1 MRKWEKKL
9 LDGISQ
15 SLEYVEYDNKSK
27 TLDVV
32 LDETKHR
39 YQIYRCKNSW
49 SVCEMKGKKNGFG
62 FRIVCDWDEFRTL
75 EEAVE
80 AILEDI
86 QVKLAL
92 REDEG
97 ALAYRVFGSE
107 ATINEAVIEDE
118 DEGQEILV
126 EYRLKKVIYT
136 GKTIWHIG
144 IIVDAEY
151 HDHIHDDENNEKIKQ
166 KYVGREIQISVGA
179 DAYWEIK

>member
-1 MRKWEKKL
+1 MRWEKKL
-9 LDGISQ
+9 LGGLQERECVFKFDK
-15 SLEYVEYDNKSK
+15 DNKI
-27 TLDVV
+27 LDVV

-49 SVCEMKGKKNGFG
+49 SVCEMKGEKNG

>member
-166 KYVGREIQISVGA
+166 KYVGREIKISVGS